1 MTMMGSSAGWKEAST
16 GVAMMV
22 MAVIALPALLRFVSP
37 NTGG

>member
-1 MTMMGSSAGWKEAST
+1 MGSSSGWKEAST